1 MGRTISLF
9 ASALF
14 GSVFAGA
21 DNSNLVIPP
30 LDSKAALPEK
40 MLVLIPGANVA
51 TSYYSD
57 TAAAIQAATDLKLWV
72 VVPEIADKLCISVCP
87 SSGTCFHLGG
97 DVDKVIGMAK
107 DQGYAG
113 PSEGE
118 GVFMSGH
125 SLGAELDGG
134 LGRPGYLYK
143 SIVSSDSWAAANG
156 GINSS
161 AHVTQK
167 PVVILEG
174 ADHSDFCPG
183 FQVPGDIFPSEIT
196 KDHAMS
202 IIGDQVSAFLNVQ
215 AGVSKADSIKR
226 LQAGQSYTRD
236 DLMKPL
242 TSAMEFTGEKGPKE
256 DRKAPW
262 CEIAQKKISG
272 IKSEDDLDRID
283 MISIYKTED
292 HPFEDTR
299 IAYTPVE
306 NSHVQFNVSGH
317 DNYYGTFPPA
327 SMCITPAS
335 ELGCK
340 MASADR
346 VAEQLGLSSD
356 QYDNT
361 KTCADVNQY
370 AIEVAE
376 QIMQ

>member
-125 SLGAELDGG
+125 SLGA
-134 LGRPGYLYK
+134 
-143 SIVSSDSWAAANG
+143 
-156 GINSS
+156 
-161 AHVTQK
+161 
-167 PVVILEG
+167 
-174 ADHSDFCPG
+174 
-183 FQVPGDIFPSEIT
+183 
-196 KDHAMS
+196 
-202 IIGDQVSAFLNVQ
+202 
-215 AGVSKADSIKR
+215 
-226 LQAGQSYTRD
+226 
-236 DLMKPL
+236 
-242 TSAMEFTGEKGPKE
+242 
-256 DRKAPW
+256 
-262 CEIAQKKISG
+262 
-272 IKSEDDLDRID
+272 
-283 MISIYKTED
+283 
-292 HPFEDTR
+292 
-299 IAYTPVE
+299 
-306 NSHVQFNVSGH
+306 
-317 DNYYGTFPPA
+317 
-327 SMCITPAS
+327 
-335 ELGCK
+335 
-340 MASADR
+340 
-346 VAEQLGLSSD
+346 
-356 QYDNT
+356 
-361 KTCADVNQY
+361 TCADNLVRGYEGKYQALVTMGGYVADQNVADY
-370 AIEVAE
+370 SVPVFTLGAELDEGPTALTSHIFPGIHYCKFLSPARVIEYYMTDGLKASSTCLNTDSSSVQELLEAFV
-376 QIMQ
+376 Q